1 VIVLWWHWLLLGLLL
16 LVVEVLSAGG
26 FYIVFFGLGAMVVGM
41 LAAFGLGGSLST
53 QVLLFVVV
61 SVALLALFRSRLLRR
76 VQRDPQSPAVDPI
89 VGEVGV
95 AYELLAPG
103 AMGRVELR
111 GTGWA
116 ARNLGTVPLASGA
129 RCRVVGVDGLTLQV
143 EPERSH

>member
-1 VIVLWWHWLLLGLLL
+1 MTVLWWHWLLLGLLL

-26 FYIVFFGLGAMVVGM
+26 FYIVFFGLGAMVIGM
-41 LAAFGLGGSLST
+41 LAAFGYAGSLST

-61 SVALLALFRSRLLRR
+61 SVALLAFFRSRLLRR

-95 AYELLAPG
+95 AYELVAPG
-103 AMGRVELR
+103 GMGRVELR

-116 ARNLGTVPLASGA
+116 ARNLGSVPLASGA

>member
-1 VIVLWWHWLLLGLLL
+1 VTVLWWHWLLLGLLL

-26 FYIVFFGLGAMVVGM
+26 FYIVFFGVGAMVVGT
-41 LAAFGLGGSLST
+41 LVAFGLGGTLST

-61 SVALLALFRSRLLRR
+61 SVALLAFFRSRLLRR

-103 AMGRVELR
+103 GMGRVELR
-111 GTGWA
+111 GAGWT
-116 ARNLGTVPLASGA
+116 ARNLGSAPLASGA